1 MTTRHDGWRLQ
12 ATTIAFG
19 CARVLAAMWNDAVAL
34 RTFYSSC
41 LGKVARRMIVRR
53 VRQIWPDVHGMNVL
67 GLGYS
72 TPFLSVFRSEAE
84 RVIALMPAPQ
94 GVVHWPSD
102 GGGLAALAD
111 ETSLPLPDRSID
123 RLLLVHALECAENTR
138 PMMRELW
145 RVLADGGRMLVVAPN
160 RRGLWAHF
168 EHTPFG
174 RGRPYSP
181 DQLAHSLTDTMF
193 TPCQTAAA
201 LFMPP
206 VRSRM
211 LLSAAP
217 ALEQIGQRWFTGIAG
232 VIIAEAEKEIYA
244 GHFAFS
250 PAEAKAY
257 APVAR
262 R

>member
-1 MTTRHDGWRLQ
+1 MQHDGWRQQ
-12 ATTIAFG
+12 ATIIAFG
-19 CARVLAAMWNDAVAL
+19 CARVLAVMWNDALAL

-41 LGKVARRMIVRR
+41 LGKVARRMIARR

-67 GLGYS
+67 GLGYA
-72 TPFLSVFRSEAE
+72 TPLLSVFRSEAE
-84 RVIALMPAPQ
+84 RVIALMPARQ
-94 GVVHWPSD
+94 GVVHWPTDS
-102 GGGLAALAD
+102 GGLAALAD

-174 RGRPYSP
+174 HGRPYSP
-181 DQLAHSLTDTMF
+181 DQLAHSLTDAMF
-193 TPCQTAAA
+193 PPCQTAAA
-201 LFMPP
+201 LFIPP
-206 VRSRM
+206 FRSRM

-217 ALEQIGQRWFTGIAG
+217 ALEQIGQRWFAGIAG

-244 GHFAFS
+244 GHFSFS